1 VKKNLLILLTCLALS
16 ACNLSVDAQP
26 TPTSLPTATSQVT
39 TAAPPATFTAIP
51 VFTQTPAPTQTT
63 VATTLPA
70 FCNDPQA
77 RELIIS
83 FSNAIASSNGELLA
97 SLVSPAQGMDVRFY
111 RDGKVIN
118 YDVEHAQFVFETT
131 FQADWGLSFGSG
143 QPTVGAFKD
152 IVLPSLKKV
161 FVPNAEITCNQI
173 KTGGTTYVAEWPYP
187 YMDFYSVHFPGTDPY
202 GGLDWETW
210 LVGMDRV
217 GGKPYIAALMHF
229 VWEP

>member
-1 VKKNLLILLTCLALS
+1 VKKILLTILTGLALS
-16 ACNLSVDAQP
+16 ACNLSMDAP
-26 TPTSLPTATSQVT
+26 PTATPQVT
-39 TAAPPATFTAIP
+39 VAPSSTFTAIP
-51 VFTQTPAPTQTT
+51 AFTQTSAPTQTT
-63 VATTLPA
+63 APTTMPA
-70 FCNDPQA
+70 FCNDQQA
-77 RELIIS
+77 RDLVTS
-83 FSNAIASSNGELLA
+83 FSNAIATSNGELLA

-143 QPTVGAFKD
+143 LPTVGAFKD
-152 IVLPSLKKV
+152 IVLPSWKKV
-161 FVPNAEITCNQI
+161 FVPAAETTCNQI